1 MGDVINAPKPKGN
14 DPFGITF
21 FEPWWPSYLDP
32 KIPPTAP
39 TPLIPKG
46 MENEW
51 KPASEILK
59 GSTPPT
65 EARPGWFGSM
75 SPGQR
80 VLLVLAIAGGAF
92 LLLKRKN

>member
-14 DPFGITF
+14 NPLGITI
-21 FEPWWPSYLDP
+21 EPWWPSSSD
-32 KIPPTAP
+32 
-39 TPLIPKG
+39 PLIPKG